1 LDKRFA
7 KQKRVYS
14 QKRRVLKTMNNFGLD
29 IWSNKNFIIEDGEIK
44 LNYKSMPSLLEIV
57 NTIRAKG
64 VKGPLILRFPH
75 LVKRQIKTL
84 YNYFEKAI
92 EENDYKGSFHAV
104 FPLKVNQFPAAV
116 AAITSQGAKY
126 NYGLEAGS
134 KAELILA
141 MSKTIGS
148 ANITVNGFKDEEM
161 LTLGFMAAH
170 SGHNITITI
179 EGLNELETI
188 INVASK
194 CNLKVPNIGI
204 RVRLHSAG
212 SGIWAKSGGM
222 DAKFGLTS
230 TEIIEAIKL
239 LKDAKLLHKFT
250 MIHFHIGSQIS
261 DIAPLKK
268 ALREAGNIY
277 AELKKMQADALSS
290 INIGGGLAVEY
301 DQHEKSHAKNYS
313 IDEFSSSVVF
323 LLGEIMD
330 RKNVTHPDIFTE
342 SGRFIVASHAVL
354 ITPVLE
360 LFSQDYQ
367 EKLLHFKDTNPPL
380 IEELIELNRLLNNA
394 NCIEYLHDALDH
406 MESLFTLF
414 DLGYIDLQDRSNA
427 EILVHNIIKK
437 ALYLKSSNPTNE
449 LEQLQIKL
457 QERYLIN
464 ASVFQS
470 LPDYWGLGQHF
481 PVMPIHHLNTPPL
494 RAASLWDIT
503 CDSDGEIGF
512 NPEKPLYL
520 HDVNINEEDYFLGF
534 FNVGA
539 YQETLGMNHNLFTH
553 PNEYTIAINDTG
565 YDIID
570 AVESKNI
577 LEILESIGYDK
588 DEILNHLKNR
598 LANAGFSTEKEKND
612 TLLQLERFLHQNSYL
627 RTTT

>member
-1 LDKRFA
+1 
-7 KQKRVYS
+7 VS
-14 QKRRVLKTMNNFGLD
+14 NFGLD
-29 IWSNKNFIIEDGEIK
+29 IWSNKNFIIEDDEVK

-57 NTIRAKG
+57 NNIRADNI
-64 VKGPLILRFPH
+64 KGPLLLRFPH
-75 LVKRQIKTL
+75 LIKRQIKTL
-84 YNYFEKAI
+84 YKYFEKAI
-92 EENDYKGSFHAV
+92 EENDYKGNFNAV
-104 FPLKVNQFPAAV
+104 FPLKVNQFPSAV
-116 AAITSQGAKY
+116 EAITSQGQKY

-141 MSKTIGS
+141 MSKTPKA

-161 LTLGFMAAH
+161 LTLGFIAAQ
-170 SGHNITITI
+170 SGHTITITI
-179 EGLNELETI
+179 EGLNELEMI
-188 INVASK
+188 IAVASK
-194 CNLKVPNIGI
+194 SNLKIPNIGI

-239 LKDAKLLHKFT
+239 LKNADLIQQLT
-250 MIHFHIGSQIS
+250 MIHFHIGSQMS

-277 AELKKMQADALSS
+277 AELKKMGAQSLSS

-301 DQHEKSHAKNYS
+301 DQHAKSNARNYS
-313 IDEFSSSVVF
+313 IEEFTSSVVF
-323 LLGEIMD
+323 LLSEIMNA
-330 RKNVTHPDIFTE
+330 KNVAHPDIFTE
-342 SGRFIVASHAVL
+342 SGRFIAAPHAVL

-360 LFSQDYQ
+360 LFTQDYQ
-367 EKLLHFKDTNPPL
+367 EKLLNFKKQNPPL
-380 IEELIELNRLLNNA
+380 IEELIELNHLLNNT

-437 ALYLKSSNPTNE
+437 ALYLKSANPTNE

-464 ASVFQS
+464 ASIFQS

-520 HDVNINEEDYFLGF
+520 HDVNIEEEDYFLAF

-553 PNEYTIAINDTG
+553 PNEYTIIINDTN
-565 YDIID
+565 YEITNAI
-570 AVESKNI
+570 ESKNI
-577 LEILESIGYDK
+577 LNILDSLGYDTNK
-588 DEILNHLKNR
+588 ILNQLKNN
-598 LANAGFSTEKEKND
+598 LKNSEFITEKEKND
-612 TLLQLERFLHQNSYL
+612 TLANLERFLHQNGYL
-627 RTTT
+627 RTTN

>member
-1 LDKRFA
+1 
-7 KQKRVYS
+7 
-14 QKRRVLKTMNNFGLD
+14 
-29 IWSNKNFIIEDGEIK
+29 
-44 LNYKSMPSLLEIV
+44 MPSILNITKEIRE
-57 NTIRAKG
+57 ND
-64 VKGPLILRFPH
+64 VKGPIILRFPH
-75 LVKRQIKTL
+75 LINKQIQTL

-92 EENDYKGSFHAV
+92 EENSYQGKFNAV
-104 FPLKVNQFPAAV
+104 FPLKVNQFPAV
-116 AAITSQGAKY
+116 VDAISRQGQKF

-134 KAELILA
+134 KAELIIA
-141 MSKTIGS
+141 MSETS
-148 ANITVNGFKDEEM
+148 HNANITVNGFKDEEM
-161 LTLGFMAAH
+161 VTLSFIAAQ
-170 SGHNITITI
+170 SGQNITVTI

-194 CNLKVPNIGI
+194 HHLKVPNIGI

-212 SGIWAKSGGM
+212 SGSWAKSGGM

-230 TEIIEAIKL
+230 TEIIEAISL
-239 LKDAKLLHKFT
+239 LKSANLLDKLT
-250 MIHFHIGSQIS
+250 MIHFHIGSQMA
-261 DIAPLKK
+261 DIAPIKK

-277 AELKKMQADALSS
+277 AELKKMGAVSLSS

-301 DQHEKSHAKNYS
+301 EQHTKSDTRNYS

-330 RKNVTHPDIFTE
+330 AKNVAHPDIFTE
-342 SGRFIVASHAVL
+342 SGRFVVASHALL

-367 EKLLHFKDTNPPL
+367 EQLLNFKEKNPPL
-380 IEELIELNRLLNNA
+380 IEELIELNHLLNNA

-449 LEQLQIKL
+449 LETLQTKL

-464 ASVFQS
+464 ASIFQS

-481 PVMPIHHLNTPPL
+481 PVMPIHHLNTTPL

-520 HDVNINEEDYFLGF
+520 HDVNLDEEEYFLGF

-553 PNEYTIAINDTG
+553 PNEYTIIINDTD
-565 YDIID
+565 YEISN

-577 LEILESIGYDK
+577 LQILESIGYDGNNIVTK
-588 DEILNHLKNR
+588 LNSELENSEFI
-598 LANAGFSTEKEKND
+598 AEKEKSD
-612 TLLQLERFLHQNSYL
+612 TLAILKKLLSQNGYL
-627 RTTT
+627 RTTN

>member
-1 LDKRFA
+1 
-7 KQKRVYS
+7 
-14 QKRRVLKTMNNFGLD
+14 MNNFGLD
-29 IWSNKNFIIEDGEIK
+29 IWSNKNFIIQDGEIK
-44 LNYKSMPSLLEIV
+44 LNFKCMPSLLDITNEI
-57 NTIRAKG
+57 RSKD
-64 VKGPLILRFPH
+64 VKGPIILRFPH
-75 LVKRQIKTL
+75 LIQRQIKTL
-84 YNYFEKAI
+84 YSYFAKAI
-92 EENDYKGSFHAV
+92 KENNYKGQFNAV
-104 FPLKVNQFPAAV
+104 FPLKVNQFPAAIE
-116 AAITSQGAKY
+116 AITTKGKEY

-141 MSKTIGS
+141 MSQTPKK
-148 ANITVNGFKDEEM
+148 ANITVNGFKDKEM
-161 LTLGFMAAH
+161 LTLAFIAAQ
-170 SGHNITITI
+170 SGHNITVTI

-188 INVASK
+188 IDIAHISS
-194 CNLKVPNIGI
+194 LKIPNIGI
-204 RVRLHSAG
+204 RVRLHSVG

-230 TEIIEAIKL
+230 TEIIEAINL
-239 LKDAKLLHKFT
+239 LKNAELLHKLS
-250 MIHFHIGSQIS
+250 MIHFHIGSQMS

-277 AELKKMQADALSS
+277 AELKKMGADSLSS

-301 DQHEKSHAKNYS
+301 DQHIQSNARNYS
-313 IDEFSSSVVF
+313 IDEFTSSVVF

-330 RKNVTHPDIFTE
+330 AKDVQHPDIFTE
-342 SGRFIVASHAVL
+342 SGRYIAASHAVL

-367 EKLLHFKDTNPPL
+367 EKLLHFKEENPPL
-380 IEELIELNRLLNNA
+380 IEELKELNRLLNNA

-449 LEQLQIKL
+449 LEQLQTKL

-464 ASVFQS
+464 ASIFQS

-481 PVMPIHHLNTPPL
+481 PVMPIHYLNTTPI

-512 NPEKPLYL
+512 NPNKPLYL
-520 HDVNINEEDYFLGF
+520 HDVNLDEEDYFLGF

-553 PNEYTIAINDTG
+553 PNEYTINISDTD
-565 YDIID
+565 YTITNEI
-570 AVESKNI
+570 ESKNI
-577 LEILESIGYDK
+577 LTILESIGYNK
-588 DEILNHLKNR
+588 EEILKKLKTDLLNSD
-598 LANAGFSTEKEKND
+598 FITEKEKSD
-612 TLLQLERFLHQNSYL
+612 TLSQLETFLKQNGYL
-627 RTTT
+627 RTTN

>member
-1 LDKRFA
+1 MK
-7 KQKRVYS
+7 
-14 QKRRVLKTMNNFGLD
+14 NFGLN
-29 IWSNKNFIIEDGEIK
+29 IWANKNFIIEDGEIK
-44 LNYKSMPSLLEIV
+44 LNYKSMPSILQITKE
-57 NTIRAKG
+57 IRAKD
-64 VKGPLILRFPH
+64 VKGPILLRFPH
-75 LVKRQIKTL
+75 LINRQIKTL

-92 EENDYKGSFHAV
+92 EENDYKGEFKAV
-104 FPLKVNQFPAAV
+104 FPLKVNQFPAVVEAV
-116 AAITSQGAKY
+116 TEQGDAF

-134 KAELILA
+134 KAELIIA
-141 MSKTIGS
+141 MSKTPKN

-161 LTLGFMAAH
+161 LTLGFMAAQ

-188 INVASK
+188 INVAAKS
-194 CNLKVPNIGI
+194 NLKVPNIGI

-230 TEIIEAIKL
+230 TEIIEAVSL
-239 LKDAKLLHKFT
+239 LKGANLLDKLT
-250 MIHFHIGSQIS
+250 MIHFHIGSQMA
-261 DIAPLKK
+261 DIAPIKK

-277 AELKKMQADALSS
+277 AELKKMGADALSS

-301 DQHEKSHAKNYS
+301 DQHVQANARNYS

-330 RKNVTHPDIFTE
+330 AKKVAHPDIFTE
-342 SGRFIVASHAVL
+342 SGRFVVASHAVL

-367 EKLLHFKDTNPPL
+367 EQFLNFKEKNPPL

-449 LEQLQIKL
+449 LEVLQSKL

-481 PVMPIHHLNTPPL
+481 PVMPIHHLNTTPL

-503 CDSDGEIGF
+503 CDSDGEICF

-520 HDVNINEEDYFLGF
+520 HDVNLDEEEYFLGF

-553 PNEYTIAINDTG
+553 PNEYTVTIDDTS
-565 YDIID
+565 YSISN
-570 AVESKNI
+570 AVESKSI
-577 LEILESIGYDK
+577 LEILDSIGYDPTLIVEK
-588 DEILNHLKNR
+588 LNKELKNSE
-598 LANAGFSTEKEKND
+598 FITEKEKSD
-612 TLLQLERFLHQNSYL
+612 TLAKLKKLLSQNGYL
-627 RTTT
+627 RTTN